1 MIKFT
6 NIEASNFLSYKE
18 LDFDLTNQGLT
29 LIEGI
34 SDVDGFNANGCG
46 KTVLLNTAVYALF
59 GRLGQQTGI
68 GSDDV
73 VNRQVGKNTRVVLEF
88 DKEGTDYRIERYR
101 KHSKNKNNV
110 LLFENGNEITEGSIK
125 ETNQKILN
133 ILGIDYKTFANAIMV
148 GGSDEPLFM
157 DSTDK
162 GKKEILEDITNISI
176 YNKSQ
181 EVAKNKLSILED
193 RLKLNKEEEIRLK
206 DKKQELQ
213 DLKIQEEEKIKEI
226 KDNISKEEK
235 LLEEY
240 KKDLQSE
247 DYDKLI
253 KNLELQIKE
262 LENKPITNNDEQT
275 EELDKSLQ
283 EINSKILT
291 MEQSVREKERAI
303 TDTINRYRN
312 QINQLD
318 TTDICPT
325 CGSKLDATHAKKEY
339 ERLSELVNEE
349 EIKINKLDIFKV
361 ETLEPLTT
369 ELRESE
375 AELLQAKK
383 ELIEATNKEQAEK
396 YQKITELNTK
406 IQKLNSDKTI
416 KSERVVNQERII
428 ESLTNAPKPKDYTE
442 DIKEIDK
449 ELKDISKQVKE
460 LNKEIEI
467 LVKVVDLYSRKGVQS
482 TVLDMV
488 VPFLNKS
495 ANHYLGKLSGGTL
508 EVNFTTQIK
517 TKGGDLRDKF
527 DVEVINER
535 GGGSYGLSSQGE
547 KRRIDVAVTLALQDL
562 VMTNANLETNII
574 FFDEVFEGL
583 DDKGVEGV
591 IEILREKSEIFES
604 VFVITHN
611 NSLKP
616 LFDNTITV
624 EKREGVSKILSN

>member
-6 NIEASNFLSYKE
+6 NIKANNFLSYKE
-18 LDFDLTNQGLT
+18 LEFDLTNQGLT

-34 SDVDGFNANGCG
+34 SDVEGFNANGCG

-59 GRLGQQTGI
+59 GRLGQQAGV

-73 VNRQVGKNTRVVLEF
+73 VNRQAGKNTKVILEF
-88 DKEGTDYRIERYR
+88 DKDGTEYIIERYR
-101 KHSKNKNNV
+101 KHTKHKNNV
-110 LLFENGNEITEGSIK
+110 LLFENGKEITEGSVK
-125 ETNQKILN
+125 ETNQKIIN

-176 YNKSQ
+176 YNKAQ
-181 EVAKNKLSILED
+181 EVAKGKYNVA
-193 RLKLNKEEEIRLK
+193 K
-206 DKKQELQ
+206 DKVELLEKEIK
-213 DLKIQEEEKIKEI
+213 DLVEKLDNYKELQEEEKNRFSQIEKQR
-226 KDNISKEEK
+226 KEENK
-235 LLEEY
+235 VLENYKKEYAEGNFDEDIKKYEQEYNELTQKPFNTYENEISFIDKGVEEINDKIRVLEESVNE
-240 KKDLQSE
+240 KIRE
-247 DYDKLI
+247 V
-253 KNLELQIKE
+253 NLNINNLKSQI
-262 LENKPITNNDEQT
+262 T
-275 EELDKSLQ
+275 
-283 EINSKILT
+283 
-291 MEQSVREKERAI
+291 
-303 TDTINRYRN
+303 
-312 QINQLD
+312 QLD

-325 CGSKLDATHAKKEY
+325 CGSKLDATHAKNEYNRLEELIKAEQSKQNKIEQIKEENQKPLIEGLLANRRELDEKKQGY
-339 ERLSELVNEE
+339 INLRDETSKATNDRLFELKSTIQDIRTNKLILSER
-349 EIKINKLDIFKV
+349 I
-361 ETLEPLTT
+361 
-369 ELRESE
+369 
-375 AELLQAKK
+375 A
-383 ELIEATNKEQAEK
+383 
-396 YQKITELNTK
+396 
-406 IQKLNSDKTI
+406 
-416 KSERVVNQERII
+416 NQEKII
-428 ESLTNAPKPKDYTE
+428 NNLTDVESVKDYTKE
-442 DIKEIDK
+442 IKETKSEIKKLKENIKEINQ
-449 ELKDISKQVKE
+449 EL
-460 LNKEIEI
+460 EI
-467 LVKVVDLYSRKGVQS
+467 LEKVIDLYSRKGVQS

-517 TKGGDLRDKF
+517 NKSGELRDKF

-535 GGGSYGLSSQGE
+535 GGSSYGLSSQGE

-562 VMTNANLETNII
+562 VMTNSNLETNIV

-624 EKREGVSKILSN
+624 EKREGISKILSN